1 MVELLNLQ
9 PIQSVL
15 QWSGSLPNYRA
26 LFAWCFA
33 SHLHASHTVSGVGGP
48 KPLASLLC
56 SPPPSPPFSA
66 LMIKPPPLGVRCEN

>member
-1 MVELLNLQ
+1 MVGLLNLQ

-15 QWSGSLPNYRA
+15 HWSGSPPDYRA

-48 KPLASLLC
+48 KPLAKSALLASTKSSVLC
-56 SPPPSPPFSA
+56 SD
-66 LMIKPPPLGVRCEN
+66 G